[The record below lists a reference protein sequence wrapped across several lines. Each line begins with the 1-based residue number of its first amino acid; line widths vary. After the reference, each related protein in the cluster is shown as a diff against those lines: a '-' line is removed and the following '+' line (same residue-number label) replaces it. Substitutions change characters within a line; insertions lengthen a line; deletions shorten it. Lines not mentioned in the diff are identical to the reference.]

1 VMGGGGRS
9 STGDEEGGAGDASSG
24 PEFEVGAPHRTGTG
38 PAPPLVHLRRGL
50 RVGVVIPHS
59 LPRARHCPLGPR
71 QDAVRGHCRIGV
83 VIPHSLPQARH
94 CPWDPDKMRSAGTA
108 MGGKTRLGGRF
119 SRAVAELQSSTVRRY
134 E

>member
-24 PEFEVGAPHRTGTG
+24 PEFEVGAPHRTGTD

-50 RVGVVIPHS
+50 CVGVIIPHS
-59 LPRARHCPLGPR
+59 LPRAW
-71 QDAVRGHCRIGV
+71 
-83 VIPHSLPQARH
+83 H

-108 MGGKTRLGGRF
+108 VSDSASESSSLTRFLGRGTAPGTPTRCNP
-119 SRAVAELQSSTVRRY
+119 
-134 E
+134 